1 MAQHVPHQAKDKRR
15 VKVYELRNNDWFD
28 RGTGFCT
35 ATYTQSE
42 DGQCRDARVMVESE
56 DEPER
61 LLLDTGVC
69 REDGFQKQRDTLIV
83 WTEPNSGLDMALSFQ
98 EPEGCAMIWKFVN
111 SVQQSVQNGHGA
123 ADDSLS
129 DDLTMD
135 LTTAVSLPAVELGN
149 LNDIDTRLRLVSSTG
164 AGRDALAKY
173 ILKEDYIRKMM
184 PLVETS
190 EDFESLP
197 DLHRLCTI
205 MKTVI
210 LLNDPALIEHLV
222 SDECIDAVVGALEY
236 DPDFPSHKANHRA
249 WLNGQGR
256 FKEVVPIEDEHIRH
270 KIHQTYRLQYLK
282 DVVLARILDDPT
294 FSVLNSLIFFN
305 QVEIVQHL
313 QANSSFLND
322 LFGIFK
328 SPEQDPKQKKDAVL
342 FIQQCCAIA
351 KNLQPPARQALY
363 NNFLAHGLLQI
374 INFGLRHPDV
384 GVRVGA
390 TDILVSLIDHD
401 PQMIRTT
408 IYRQLSDSQPP
419 LTDSLIELLLVEVD
433 LGVKSQISDALKV
446 LLDGIPVSQVPDSIA
461 RATGDFAGAGRRAI
475 DHNPQQELFLARF
488 YETSAAKLFKPLI
501 DLKNKTKLSFTTQQA
516 SMFSY
521 LIEILCFFIRQHYH
535 RSKNFVLQENLS
547 QRVLQ
552 LLQTDEKYLRLVAI
566 RFFRQL
572 LGLQDVFYVKHL
584 IDKDV
589 FGPILDILISVM
601 PRDNLLGSACLEFF
615 EFIKKESMRDLVK
628 HLVQNYRP
636 QLVTL
641 SSLDTFRDM
650 IIRYDQTQGFTTGA
664 DFLLDT
670 QEDVARR
677 PPAHAR
683 LMEQLQDPT
692 EEAYWNE
699 DEDEEQQVGATQ
711 TKAPIPNGTSPSTK
725 LVDYLSDGDEEE
737 MEEGAGAAAGAASTT
752 STETTGKEDATPA
765 VDPVDAKKEDEVAV
779 NGLDKMEAVT
789 DDVGEI
795 DGASDAGSVVSEAVS
810 ETSTTSAPPNK
821 RRRDE
826 DEDDDEIGKLMQ
838 NKRRNSKSTATNSAA
853 QSLLKKKQSFT
864 NSTSGTAPKIA
875 ISISST
881 GAGLRSSSEES

>member
-35 ATYTQSE
+35 AAFTQSD
-42 DGQCRDARVMVESE
+42 DGQCRDARVIVESE
-56 DEPER
+56 DEPDR
-61 LLLDTGVC
+61 LLLDTSIC

-111 SVQQSVQNGHGA
+111 SVQQSTQNGLGA
-123 ADDSLS
+123 ADDNLS

-135 LTTAVSLPAVELGN
+135 LATTVSLPPVELGN
-149 LNDIDTRLRLVSSTG
+149 LSEIETKIRIVSSTG

-173 ILKEDYIRKMM
+173 ILKEDYIRKMI

-197 DLHRLCTI
+197 DLHRLCNI

-210 LLNDPALIEHLV
+210 LLNDPALIEHVV
-222 SDECIDAVVGALEY
+222 SDECVDAVVGALEY
-236 DPDFPSHKANHRA
+236 DPDFPNHKANHRA

-313 QANSSFLND
+313 QGNAIFLNE

-328 SPEQDPKQKKDAVL
+328 SPNQDPKQKKDAVL
-342 FIQQCCAIA
+342 FIQQCCTIA

-384 GVRVGA
+384 G
-390 TDILVSLIDHD
+390 
-401 PQMIRTT
+401 
-408 IYRQLSDSQPP
+408 
-419 LTDSLIELLLVEVD
+419 
-433 LGVKSQISDALKV
+433 
-446 LLDGIPVSQVPDSIA
+446 
-461 RATGDFAGAGRRAI
+461 
-475 DHNPQQELFLARF
+475 
-488 YETSAAKLFKPLI
+488 
-501 DLKNKTKLSFTTQQA
+501 A

-535 RSKNFVLQENLS
+535 RSKSFVLQRKISL
-547 QRVLQ
+547 RILQ
-552 LLQTDEKYLRLVAI
+552 LLQTEEKYLKLVAI

-584 IDKDV
+584 IDTDV
-589 FGPILDILISVM
+589 FGPILDILIGVM
-601 PRDNLLGSACLEFF
+601 PRDNLLGSACIEFF
-615 EFIKKESMRDLVK
+615 EFIKKESMKDLVK

-641 SSLDTFRDM
+641 SSLETFRDM
-650 IIRYDQTQGFTTGA
+650 IIRYDQTQGFTTGS
-664 DFLLDT
+664 DFLLDAE
-670 QEDVARR
+670 EDVTRR

-683 LMEQLQDPT
+683 MMEQLQVDPT

-699 DEDEEQQVGATQ
+699 DDEEEQQPTVNAQ
-711 TKAPIPNGTSPSTK
+711 AKAPIANGTSPSTR

-737 MEEGAGAAAGAASTT
+737 MEEGDAASGAV
-752 STETTGKEDATPA
+752 SADAATPSTSIIKDGELA
-765 VDPVDAKKEDEVAV
+765 LVNDAEAATKKQDASVDGP
-779 NGLDKMEAVT
+779 DKMAVAT
-789 DDVGEI
+789 DDLADV
-795 DGASDAGSVVSEAVS
+795 DGVSDAGSVVSEAVS
-810 ETSTTSAPPNK
+810 DTSTTSAPPQK
-821 RRRDE
+821 RRRE
-826 DEDDDEIGKLMQ
+826 EDDDDDELGKLMQ
-838 NKRRNSKSTATNSAA
+838 NKRRNSKSMSTNSST
-853 QSLLKKKQSFT
+853 QSILKRKQSFT
-864 NSTSGTAPKIA
+864 NSTSGSPKIS

-881 GAGLRSSSEES
+881 GAGLRSSSEDS